1 MKNFYNVY
9 RQNLVEQDLPTI
21 YCDMDMVLC
30 DFLKGAEK
38 ELGKPF
44 MEFDKDKRWPIIS
57 QNKKFWEELE
67 WMPGAK
73 RLWSFVNK
81 YDAHIL
87 SAYSTNDSNSIPA
100 AMVTGCFS
108 QSPNRSIIMLRNI
121 LIIVL
126 HSHSPWSLYVSLVWI
141 VD

>member
-9 RQNLVEQDLPTI
+9 KQNLVEQDLPTI

-57 QNKKFWEELE
+57 QNKKFWEEE
-67 WMPGAK
+67 NK
-73 RLWSFVNK
+73 RFT
-81 YDAHIL
+81 I
-87 SAYSTNDSNSIPA
+87 SI
-100 AMVTGCFS
+100 FL
-108 QSPNRSIIMLRNI
+108 N
-121 LIIVL
+121 
-126 HSHSPWSLYVSLVWI
+126 
-141 VD
+141 